1 MDSLVSFV
9 ISAVT
14 LFAVLTGA
22 REIILYRKYV
32 GGELQYLVSKERRN
46 RRLFISFVLVV
57 EAALLFL
64 GFFVLSFGRP
74 WQALLYW
81 AAPLLLVGCLVYL
94 SVMDFRETTRD
105 IDQIFQEA
113 SQSILKK
120 VKENLSAEKKS

>member
-1 MDSLVSFV
+1 MDSMVSFI

-32 GGELQYLVSKERRN
+32 SGELQYLVSKERRN
-46 RRLFISFVLVV
+46 RRLIISSLLVA
-57 EAALLFL
+57 EAVLLFL
-64 GFFVLSFGRP
+64 GFFVFSFHRP

-81 AAPLLLVGCLVYL
+81 AAPLILVGFLVYL
-94 SVMDFRETTRD
+94 SVLDFRETTRD

-113 SQSILKK
+113 SQTILRK
-120 VKENLSAEKKS
+120 VKENLSAQKK